1 MKEKPSMLP
10 NEMADDVR
18 KVIEPIA
25 EHFKGKRPTPEAVLW
40 PNAKDL
46 VNRFDAMVNSVN
58 WRDYSPDRRLR
69 ILDIGCGPG
78 FLLDYLQQR
87 GLIEH
92 VDYTGID
99 LNLEIL
105 ESAQERWPQHKFEC
119 RDIRQTPYPEG
130 AFELAVLCGVFTVKF
145 TLSQAQMLRL
155 MVETL
160 KATWRSV
167 TESIA
172 FNVMSK
178 HVDWERED
186 LFHLPCDE
194 AIALIRSELGTRQI
208 SVLHDYGLYEYTCV
222 VRKRARITS
231 IEVPKSWT

>member
-1 MKEKPSMLP
+1 MLP
-10 NEMADDVR
+10 DEMADDVR
-18 KVIEPIA
+18 KIIEPIA

-40 PNAKDL
+40 PNAEDL

-58 WRDYSPDRRLR
+58 WAEYSSDRKLR

-78 FLLDYLQQR
+78 FLLDYFQHR
-87 GLIEH
+87 GLIDH

-99 LNLEIL
+99 LNPEIL
-105 ESAQERWPQHKFEC
+105 TSAQERWPQHRFEC
-119 RDIRQTPYPEG
+119 RDIRQSPYPKD

-145 TLSQAQMLRL
+145 TLPQAEMLSL
-155 MVETL
+155 TVETL
-160 KATWRSV
+160 KATWGSV
-167 TESIA
+167 TECLA

-194 AIALIRSELGTRQI
+194 AIALIRNELGTRQMSI
-208 SVLHDYGLYEYTCV
+208 LHDYGLYEYTCV
-222 VRKRARITS
+222 VRKRARIPS
-231 IEVPKSWT
+231 IDAPTSWT